1 MNVDGLCLGVSL
13 GMSTTA
19 EDVET
24 KEQLNRLRAEG
35 CTEIQG
41 YYVCRPS
48 PARESSFSSRTP
60 AKPQVQLETTTKC
73 WLVCVSVC
81 GRCCSCSGPLLALLG
96 PSEATER
103 RSALWGRADVHGAV
117 MLRPSLTQL
126 GHPMCSAPRWCAFFT
141 QQS

>member
-19 EDVET
+19 EGVET

-48 PARESSFSSRTP
+48 PARKSSFSSRKP

-81 GRCCSCSGPLLALLG
+81 GRCCSCSGPLLAHFPPVPDG
-96 PSEATER
+96 QST
-103 RSALWGRADVHGAV
+103 SALPG
-117 MLRPSLTQL
+117 
-126 GHPMCSAPRWCAFFT
+126 
-141 QQS
+141 

>member
-1 MNVDGLCLGVSL
+1 MNVEGLCLGVSL

-19 EDVET
+19 EGVET

-60 AKPQVQLETTTKC
+60 AKPQVQLKTTTKC

-81 GRCCSCSGPLLALLG
+81 GRCCSCSGPLLALLC
-96 PSEATER
+96 R
-103 RSALWGRADVHGAV
+103 RPLIVRQVYPGSGRTCRGVFDPEETSIKRL
-117 MLRPSLTQL
+117 LRMASLLQ
-126 GHPMCSAPRWCAFFT
+126 GI
-141 QQS
+141 